1 MGLAAGFSILL
12 GVFPEPLY
20 RILPYPVD
28 YIPYSGAH
36 VMGQLQLLMFGALA
50 FCLLILSG
58 YYPPEMRAINLD
70 TDWFYRK
77 GGWLFYRFVDS
88 SLNGL
93 NRICEGVFVRRFAG
107 SLARFFQNAP
117 RGFSMGV
124 SPVGLGALA
133 AALFIAG
140 LFLLH

>member
-1 MGLAAGFSILL
+1 
-12 GVFPEPLY
+12 
-20 RILPYPVD
+20 
-28 YIPYSGAH
+28 
-36 VMGQLQLLMFGALA
+36 MGQLQLLMFGALA

-58 YYPPEMRAINLD
+58 YYPPELRAINLD

-77 GGWLFYRFVDS
+77 GGKLFYRIMDS

-93 NRICEGVFVRRFAG
+93 NRICESIFVTRLAG
-107 SLARFFQNAP
+107 SLAWFFQNAP

-124 SPVGLGALA
+124 APVGLGALA

-140 LFLLH
+140 FFLLH